1 VLLVGGHGGERQHA
15 LPPHGE
21 LIMYGWRAV
30 IGVIDLATSAT
41 ILHEYY
47 QVVPPGVVPI
57 SSRLVLPGG
66 EATEA
71 ALVAMTESTALED
84 AAEQLAWARPGII
97 AFACTTGSL
106 IKGPGWDKVLRDRME
121 GRTGIPAT
129 TTSTAVLAAFEALGV
144 RRLGIATPYI
154 DELNRR
160 ERDFFEALGYEV
172 RAIRGLG
179 IREDREIGA
188 QSPET
193 AYRLA
198 REVDGAGVDCL
209 FVSCTNFPT
218 LPVIARLEADTG
230 KPVVTSNQATIRHTL
245 RRAGIGEPLSGFGR
259 LLER

>member
-1 VLLVGGHGGERQHA
+1 
-15 LPPHGE
+15 
-21 LIMYGWRAV
+21 MYGWRAV
-30 IGVIDLATSAT
+30 IGVIDLATSTT

-47 QVVPPGVVPI
+47 RVVPAGVVPI
-57 SSRLVLPGG
+57 TARLVLPGG

-71 ALVAMTESTALED
+71 ALAAMTESPALEA
-84 AAEQLAWARPGII
+84 AAEQLAWARPRVIT
-97 AFACTTGSL
+97 FACTTGSL
-106 IKGPGWDKVLRDRME
+106 VKGPGWDKVLRDRIE
-121 GRTGIPAT
+121 ARTGIAAT

-160 ERDFFEALGYEV
+160 EREFFEALGYEV

-179 IREDREIGA
+179 IRDDREIGA

-198 REVDGAGVDCL
+198 REVDGPEVDGL

-218 LPVIARLEADTG
+218 LPVIAALEADTG
-230 KPVVTSNQATIRHTL
+230 KPVVTSNQATVWDSL
-245 RRAGIGEPLSGFGR
+245 RRAGVREPIRGAGR
-259 LLER
+259 LLQVA

>member
-1 VLLVGGHGGERQHA
+1 
-15 LPPHGE
+15 
-21 LIMYGWRAV
+21 MYGWRAV

-57 SSRLVLPGG
+57 SSRLVLPG
-66 EATEA
+66 AQTTEA
-71 ALVAMTESTALED
+71 ALLAMTESTDLEA
-84 AAEQLAWARPGII
+84 AAEQLAWARPRII

-106 IKGPGWDKVLRDRME
+106 IKGPGWDKVLCDRME
-121 GRTGIPAT
+121 SRTGVPAT

-144 RRLGIATPYI
+144 RRLGIATPYL

-160 ERDFFEALGYEV
+160 ECDFFQALGYEV

-179 IREDREIGA
+179 IRDDREIGA

-198 REVDGAGVDCL
+198 REVDGPDVDCL
-209 FVSCTNFPT
+209 FVSCTNFPA
-218 LPVIARLEADTG
+218 LPVVAALEADTG
-230 KPVVTSNQATIRHTL
+230 KPVVTSNQATIWHTL
-245 RRAGIGEPLSGFGR
+245 RRAGVGEPLRGFGR
-259 LLER
+259 LLERH